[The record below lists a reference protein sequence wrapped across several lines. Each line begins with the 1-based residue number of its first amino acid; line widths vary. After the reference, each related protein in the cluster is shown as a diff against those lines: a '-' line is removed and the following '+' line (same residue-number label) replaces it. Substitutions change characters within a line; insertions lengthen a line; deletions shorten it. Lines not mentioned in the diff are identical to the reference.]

1 MNRLLRKLYIRLLF
15 HSVNRLEQ
23 MGVYYYV
30 YIDPETDADESFN
43 LYWVFNRKTRGG
55 EFHA

>member
-15 HSVNRLEQ
+15 HSLNKLER

-30 YIDPETDADESFN
+30 YIDPEVDAEETFN
-43 LYWVFNRKTRGG
+43 LYCVLNRKTKGG